1 MLKKAKFILMAT
13 ILLSGCSTTNNESNK
28 ETKSVP
34 EEMEASKYEG
44 QGFQPPAEKMR
55 LNLRRS
61 IKIKIAKRG
70 EQFFMDNF
78 GLKS

>member
-34 EEMEASKYEG
+34 EEMDASKYVG
-44 QGFQPPAEKMR
+44 QGFQPPAEKDA
-55 LNLRRS
+55 
-61 IKIKIAKRG
+61 IEFAKKHKDKIAK
-70 EQFFMDNF
+70 
-78 GLKS
+78 

>member
-1 MLKKAKFILMAT
+1 MLKKAKLILIAT

-44 QGFQPPAEKMR
+44 QGFQPSAEKDA
-55 LNLRRS
+55 
-61 IKIKIAKRG
+61 IEFAKKHR
-70 EQFFMDNF
+70 
-78 GLKS
+78 K

>member
-34 EEMEASKYEG
+34 EEMDASKYVG
-44 QGFQPPAEKMR
+44 QGFQPPAEK
-55 LNLRRS
+55 
-61 IKIKIAKRG
+61 
-70 EQFFMDNF
+70 D
-78 GLKS
+78 